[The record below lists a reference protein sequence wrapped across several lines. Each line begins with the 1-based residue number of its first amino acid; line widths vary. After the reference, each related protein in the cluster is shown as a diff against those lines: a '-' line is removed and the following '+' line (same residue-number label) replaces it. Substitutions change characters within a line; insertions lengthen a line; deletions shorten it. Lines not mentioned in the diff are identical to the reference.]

1 MLFFA
6 VGATVPLLA
15 LAYGSRAT
23 LQRRTAALLDA
34 GRFAR
39 PLVGGAMVLSAALV
53 LSGWDRLIEA
63 SLVRVMPDWLVALT
77 TGF

>member
-1 MLFFA
+1 M
-6 VGATVPLLA
+6 
-15 LAYGSRAT
+15 
-23 LQRRTAALLDA
+23 
-34 GRFAR
+34 
-39 PLVGGAMVLSAALV
+39 MLSAALV